1 MCHLVTPQGHPGD
14 AFLQQVAHELHHR
27 FDVGH
32 ATVQIELAQGS
43 CSLQCES
50 TVNARVN
57 RAAAASIPPQTAVL

>member
-1 MCHLVTPQGHPGD
+1 
-14 AFLQQVAHELHHR
+14 LQQVAHELHHR

-50 TVNARVN
+50 TV
-57 RAAAASIPPQTAVL
+57 